1 MTALYKNILFD
12 LDGTLTDSAEGVTKS
27 VQYALKK
34 YNIET
39 TLEELK
45 PFIGPPLQRSFKE
58 VFGFNAETVDEVI
71 EHYREYYREKGI
83 YQNRVYPL
91 IPELLSELEN
101 RGINL
106 YVATSKP
113 TIFAEKI
120 LRHFKLDHF
129 FKAITGSNLD
139 GTRVEKKDVI
149 THVLKQM
156 EERGDNANT
165 VMVGD
170 RKHDIL
176 GAKAC
181 GLESIAVAYGY
192 GSTAELEAAGPI
204 HIAQSVE
211 DLGKK
216 LLGSNSLLKQ

>member
-1 MTALYKNILFD
+1 MKNIYSSILFD

-34 YNIET
+34 YNIEA

-45 PFIGPPLQRSFKE
+45 AFIGPPLQRSFKE
-58 VFGFNAETVDEVI
+58 VYGFNAGAIDEVI
-71 EHYREYYREKGI
+71 KHYREYYSETGI
-83 YQNRVYPL
+83 YQNRVYPN
-91 IPELLSELEN
+91 IPELLAELDS
-101 RGINL
+101 RGKNL

-113 TIFAEKI
+113 TVFAEKI
-120 LRHFKLDHF
+120 LHYFKLDHH

-149 THVLKQM
+149 THVLKMM
-156 EERGDNANT
+156 EGKGEKEKT

-181 GLESIAVAYGY
+181 GLDSIAVAYGY
-192 GSTAELEAAGPI
+192 GSAAELEAAGPI

-211 DLGKK
+211 DLGEK
-216 LLGSNSLLKQ
+216 LLSG